1 MPGVVVILKRLCICV
16 YVFCLRWLVHIQS
29 VKTVCVAVLILCVH
43 VSVCQPEE
51 AVWVPSALNGCLST
65 VYLFVPGLPG
75 GGVGG
80 GYLSVVMCEAV
91 CHCVI
96 VVCV

>member
-1 MPGVVVILKRLCICV
+1 MGPICSQWLPVHCI
-16 YVFCLRWLVHIQS
+16 
-29 VKTVCVAVLILCVH
+29 
-43 VSVCQPEE
+43 
-51 AVWVPSALNGCLST
+51 
-65 VYLFVPGLPG
+65 FVPGLPG

-91 CHCVI
+91 CHCVV